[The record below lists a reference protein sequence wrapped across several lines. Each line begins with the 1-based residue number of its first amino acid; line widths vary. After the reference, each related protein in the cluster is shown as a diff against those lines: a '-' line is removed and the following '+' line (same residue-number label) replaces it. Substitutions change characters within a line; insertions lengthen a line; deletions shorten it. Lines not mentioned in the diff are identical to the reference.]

1 MSRRDASRE
10 INVESLL
17 ESGKVLPRQ
26 PEAVRARALARARTT
41 AAAPLPLMLAP
52 APRPHVPRYLMVPAA
67 AAALAVGI
75 VGTVFALGGLGSRPG
90 PSPAAPSAT
99 VGSPAAAAPVASPSS
114 VVSPPVVAEAVPAAA
129 PVTESPAGSHVKRA
143 ASGAPRQEAG
153 QESYRLELELMRSA
167 HTAYA
172 AHDFTNALL
181 LVGEHSRRFPAGLL
195 TEERE
200 ALRVRCLVGA
210 GRLSEARRSAAAFA
224 TRFPRSVL
232 LKRIQAEA
240 GIE

>member
-1 MSRRDASRE
+1 
-10 INVESLL
+10 
-17 ESGKVLPRQ
+17 
-26 PEAVRARALARARTT
+26 
-41 AAAPLPLMLAP
+41 
-52 APRPHVPRYLMVPAA
+52 MVPAA
-67 AAALAVGI
+67 AAALAAGI
-75 VGTVFALGGLGSRPG
+75 VGTVFALGGLGPRTEPSR
-90 PSPAAPSAT
+90 AAPTAT
-99 VGSPAAAAPVASPSS
+99 VGIPSAAAPVAAPSS
-114 VVSPPVVAEAVPAAA
+114 LVSPPVVAGAVPGTVPSSEA
-129 PVTESPAGSHVKRA
+129 PVGPGVKRA
-143 ASGAPRQEAG
+143 ASSAPRQEAG
-153 QESYRLELELMRSA
+153 PESYRVELELMRSA

-181 LVGEHSRRFPAGLL
+181 LVGEHARRFPAGLL

-200 ALRVRCLVGA
+200 ALRVRGLVGA